1 MPWTRSFDSPNPMK
15 ATNKTSTIRTFM
27 ISTRNSSKL
36 LEFLEFATA
45 LNTEIFGIAWS
56 ELWVLDVGFYWFV
69 GWLWWLI
76 DWLVHASKCII
87 LIDCKVSEPLLR
99 AIFVHTKSV
108 HKFPISQT
116 LEKSVLEK
124 YKKKNVNT
132 KIEFRK
138 AS

>member
-1 MPWTRSFDSPNPMK
+1 
-15 ATNKTSTIRTFM
+15 
-27 ISTRNSSKL
+27 
-36 LEFLEFATA
+36 
-45 LNTEIFGIAWS
+45 
-56 ELWVLDVGFYWFV
+56 
-69 GWLWWLI
+69 
-76 DWLVHASKCII
+76 
-87 LIDCKVSEPLLR
+87 VSEPLLR